1 MGKSYNTAEVR
12 CMTSDED
19 QIRLVRSPPELKQLH
34 HSLKNQLMV
43 NPLTK
48 IEKEIC
54 QFLFDGKTAKQIAFK
69 RGCSFRTVE
78 RHISN
83 IKTKIREGKL
93 SPAVLFLINH
103 PDSQFEDL

>member
-1 MGKSYNTAEVR
+1 
-12 CMTSDED
+12 MTSD
-19 QIRLVRSPPELKQLH
+19 QVQMRLIKSPTELKQLH
-34 HSLKNQLMV
+34 NSLNKQLKI

-54 QFLFDGKTAKQIAFK
+54 QFLFDGKTAKQIAFE

-78 RHISN
+78 RHTAN

-103 PDSQFEDL
+103 PDSQFEDV